1 MFLPGEPGNFN
12 IIFFFL
18 LELVLGHED
27 MSQSWLEGRG

>member
-12 IIFFFL
+12 IIFFL